1 MRKYAD
7 NHQCRTAAEAV
18 EYAVAQFEG
27 LKAGKP
33 VRRLDWLYLDT
44 LDEMERRTELD
55 QESNKSGGDQ

>member
-7 NHQCRTAAEAV
+7 NHQCKTAAEAV
-18 EYAVAQFEG
+18 EYAIAQFEG

-33 VRRLDWLYLDT
+33 VRRLGWLYLDT

-55 QESNKSGGDQ
+55 QESNKSGGDP